1 MEVVRS
7 HCPISGAP
15 IFMRLRTMAQA
26 EADREARMR
35 EDAERLRVSQG
46 GGVLG
51 ALRVSPEFLKSKTR
65 G

>member
-1 MEVVRS
+1 MIVQSV
-7 HCPISGAP
+7 CPISGKP

-26 EADREARMR
+26 EAHREARMR

-51 ALRVSPEFLKSKTR
+51 ALRVSAEFLKSKTR